1 MRADEAEKKAILA
14 GKAKLLMESEFFQ
27 AIAQSITQEA
37 FARFTASALTEKEV
51 RENAYL
57 LVFAVDLLKNHL
69 QLLINDGKI
78 AERSTHKGND

>member
-27 AIAQSITQEA
+27 TVTHNITQEA
-37 FARFTASALTEKEV
+37 FMRFMTSTLTEKEV

-78 AERSTHKGND
+78 VERSTRKGND